1 MSSSFP
7 QFSVDEIILRHGSQN
22 LYYFMIIHSHSITL
36 DTATPLPGA
45 HSVDSISYWFYLC
58 LKCIKRFPESFS
70 GKFRNNC
77 SVYRNFPE
85 HYSINWNFPEHYSV
99 TFRNSRTLFRNVP
112 KFQNN
117 VPEISVL
124 WKKIVPE
131 FRNLFHNGNGKNFR
145 IIFVRKP

>member
-77 SVYRNFPE
+77 SVYQNFPE

-99 TFRNSRTLFRNVP
+99 KFRNSRTTSRKFPFYGKKSFRNSGTFSIMEME
-112 KFQNN
+112 K
-117 VPEISVL
+117 ISGSFSYVNRN
-124 WKKIVPE
+124 PE
-131 FRNLFHNGNGKNFR
+131 FWW
-145 IIFVRKP
+145 KP